1 VLLRIAI
8 VVLALADGVLHLA
21 LNQVLFRGNFFGP
34 LPFPSPFPLPMNQL
48 FTLNFVGYVV
58 LALAFWLAP
67 RFVGQRVWLLD
78 VVMIGYTVLAIV
90 GWVQI
95 DMPNPMGLGYLSK
108 ALEIALIVALV
119 VHAARSARM
128 GSAAPRRA

>member
-78 VVMIGYTVLAIV
+78 VVMIGYIVLAIV

-119 VHAARSARM
+119 VHAARSARI
-128 GSAAPRRA
+128 GSLTPRRA